1 MATRSGTEPAPGAP
15 GTAKTS
21 ADEAKL
27 QHFDRMSEL
36 PLLISAILPLII
48 IPGTESILQITVG
61 VVTWLVFVWDLRF
74 HVRHQNRFL
83 HTWYGSFDLAV
94 VLLTAPWYLLP
105 GAHGGSWVVLLRLA
119 RLLRVLIASNKS
131 RQLMERLG
139 RVALFAFG
147 VMFTASAVAY
157 FAEHPVNKEFA
168 TFGDALWWGIVTLTT
183 VGYGDIVPK
192 TSTGRWAAVT
202 IMLTGIAVLGLL
214 AGSLASFLG
223 LSAPN
228 VPTQAAVEA
237 GGAPGAAV
245 ELGAGGAVAAL
256 SAEVAMLRHHIEQF
270 AGRVED
276 LLDRSGTQLPSQAD
290 GSSS

>member
-1 MATRSGTEPAPGAP
+1 MVLTAKPGLAPGAP
-15 GTAKTS
+15 GTAKTP
-21 ADEAKL
+21 ADEERIR
-27 QHFDRMSEL
+27 HFDRISEL

-48 IPGTESILQITVG
+48 IPGTESVLQITVG
-61 VVTWLVFVWDLRF
+61 VVTWLVFVWDFRF
-74 HVRHQNRFL
+74 HLRHQNHFL
-83 HTWYGSFDLAV
+83 RTWYGSFDLAV

-105 GAHGGSWVVLLRLA
+105 GAHGGSWIVILRLA

-131 RQLMERLG
+131 RQLIERLG

-147 VMFTASAVAY
+147 VMFTASAVAF

-168 TFGDALWWGIVTLTT
+168 NFGDALWWGIVTLTT

-223 LSAPN
+223 LAAPD
-228 VPTQAAVEA
+228 VPLAATGDSPAPAAGGTSPVPGVEA
-237 GGAPGAAV
+237 
-245 ELGAGGAVAAL
+245 LTT
-256 SAEVAMLRHHIEQF
+256 EVAMLRQLVEQLT
-270 AGRVED
+270 GRVEE
-276 LLDRSGTQLPSQAD
+276 LLDRGAAPPGPST
-290 GSSS
+290 S